1 MKKILIIC
9 LSCFTLLSTFTLST
23 FAQSNTENNISVRTS
38 TIEPRSD
45 ILEWVYKT
53 LNGKNIG
60 AYGMQHR
67 LAGLL
72 TGFQYNNLYN
82 LPF

>member
-23 FAQSNTENNISVRTS
+23 FAQSNTENNISVKTS

-45 ILEWVYKT
+45 ILEWVFKT
-53 LNGKNIG
+53 FNGKQ
-60 AYGMQHR
+60 YRR
-67 LAGLL
+67 LWNA
-72 TGFQYNNLYN
+72 TQARWVTDW
-82 LPF
+82 LPV

>member
-23 FAQSNTENNISVRTS
+23 FAQSTQAIENNISCKTN
-38 TIEPRSD
+38 TIEPKSD

-53 LNGKNIG
+53 FNGKK
-60 AYGMQHR
+60 YRR
-67 LAGLL
+67 LWNASKARWV
-72 TGFQYNNLYN
+72 TDW
-82 LPF
+82 LPV